1 MSGEEVL
8 HDETEGDEP
17 SYTELEPAAPSEHDY
32 NMSMSY
38 LSGTSSQDQTTH
50 EESKFPSEEDL
61 AEEDEAV
68 FGGAVQSCLDAKK
81 TLSLVA
87 FSSTPKDKNR

>member
-32 NMSMSY
+32 NMSY
-38 LSGTSSQDQTTH
+38 LSGTSRQDHTH

-68 FGGAVQSCLDAKK
+68 FGGAVQSCLDAKE

>member
-32 NMSMSY
+32 NMSY
-38 LSGTSSQDQTTH
+38 LSGTSSQDHTH

-68 FGGAVQSCLDAKK
+68 FGGAVQSCLDAKE

>member
-32 NMSMSY
+32 NMSY
-38 LSGTSSQDQTTH
+38 LSGTSSQDHTH

-68 FGGAVQSCLDAKK
+68 FGGAVQSCLDAI
-81 TLSLVA
+81 
-87 FSSTPKDKNR
+87 SSTPKYKNR